1 MSDSEVKVMLSEINS
16 GAGANV
22 LNAHRAAVTIA
33 QYMQL
38 CEGLRGIIPD
48 GEVSL
53 VAARLTAGIV
63 ANPSFALSTQ

>member
-1 MSDSEVKVMLSEINS
+1 MLSEIHS
-16 GAGANV
+16 SAGANV
-22 LNAHRAAVTIA
+22 LNAHRAALTIA

-63 ANPSFALSTQ
+63 ANPSFALTE